1 MDKKIRIG
9 ILIGLIIICLDV
21 LILGNDSIDE
31 AQSRRDMLADNSV
44 IDLGNHIIAYRTSS
58 DILDIDYTGSYLAID
73 DLDSGASLYLPDIY
87 EDVYK
92 MELEDDGSI
101 FISFKDMIHT
111 RIQAASIP
119 VCFPSQDNPAYEIT
133 EIQRKILTEAQGNI
147 GKAAEELP
155 KLIWSEKVNCES
167 VTYEIT
173 FERTS
178 FAYKKLNG
186 KEELFAD
193 YCLTFKDGEDNI
205 LAGQAMINYPIKYE
219 EVYWVRDFSGDGFPD
234 IALCTDNS
242 KTDGTD
248 LEFMIFNAETK
259 AYEAVRLP
267 VSMAKMPVWNETQSS
282 VILFDVWHESMT
294 MGMYSF
300 QNGEW
305 ELVDELQPVYEE
317 DTDTPLWLDKE
328 SIWARNNKENFPLY
342 PEIYSEGEWEIIEVT
357 IAEDTIKKYA
367 RNQTTKANGG
377 SIFSDGNI
385 VYLGGYM
392 TAYLKDTSMD
402 PLWWEYEGE
411 WIVINDA
418 EEGRDIYLKNE
429 FSKILDIRI
438 EDFSVIRIK
447 YENSEEEGVQELT
460 VPLCFS
466 WKKEDVL
473 ELDPDIEQVVTE
485 PPTAALALPETV
497 WEEPITYHGTSYQ
510 AAFERISPA
519 YYGSECYGNNADY
532 QLVVKDEN
540 GNTIANQVITG
551 YPITME
557 EVYWLKDI
565 SGDGFPDV
573 IFCSFCEQDRYLGY
587 GTALHF
593 FIWNK
598 EKLMYES
605 KPLADYMYNPFW
617 SEELSSLI
625 LYSEDDDTYMRYTF
639 RGGEWQLSD
648 KLAEEDWGETYD
660 ENSPWCRN
668 NVQNEKL
675 FPRSLGWDTED
686 KELESGER
694 AWKFVR
700 EADKCSN
707 AYFYAEG
714 ETAHTYEGYFYL
726 HSYTEL
732 WQDVDLYI
740 TELESF
746 SDGTL
751 YALELEQPELS
762 DPLDE
767 LYGHKYIGY
776 FYVTDKIISCYKDHM
791 TNEDGFSDENNKRI
805 IEWIKRDEADF
816 LEHSTI
822 VCCEEGTE
830 DITDENGYHAYVE
843 VDGDRRIFRDY
854 NDYFYGSKG
863 YMLMV
868 WEKGK
873 GLIYYMQGNG
883 SMNMHVEF
891 GHNIKEEQKADY
903 GYPYKRFH

>member
-1 MDKKIRIG
+1 MNKKICIG

-21 LILGNDSIDE
+21 LILGNDSTYE
-31 AQSRRDMLADNSV
+31 EQSRRDILADNSV
-44 IDLGNHIIAYRTSS
+44 IDLGSHVIAYRTSS
-58 DILDIDYTGSYLAID
+58 DVLDITCKGNYLALD
-73 DLDSGASLYLPDIY
+73 DLDSGESLYLPDIY
-87 EDVYK
+87 EEVYK
-92 MELEDDGSI
+92 IELEDDGSI

-178 FAYKKLNG
+178 FAYKSLDG
-186 KEELFAD
+186 KGELFAD
-193 YCLTFKDGEDNI
+193 YCLTLKDGDGNI
-205 LAGQAMINYPIKYE
+205 LAEQTMINYPIGYE
-219 EVYWVRDFSGDGFPD
+219 EVYWVKDFSGDGLPD
-234 IALCTDNS
+234 IAFYTGIFQS
-242 KTDGTD
+242 DGAN
-248 LEFMIFNAETK
+248 LEFIMSNAETK

-267 VSMAKMPVWNETQSS
+267 IRLTKTKIPVWNEKQST
-282 VILFDVWHESMT
+282 VILYEMLYQDVT
-294 MGMYSF
+294 MKMYSF
-300 QNGEW
+300 HDMEW
-305 ELVDELQPVYEE
+305 ELVDELLPMYEE
-317 DTDTPLWLDKE
+317 DE
-328 SIWARNNKENFPLY
+328 GSIWARNNKESVKLY
-342 PEIYSEGEWEIIEVT
+342 PEIYSEGEWESIELT
-357 IAEDTIKKYA
+357 IGEDTVTKYA
-367 RNQTTKANGG
+367 RRETVKTNEG

-392 TAYLKDTSMD
+392 KAYLRDTSMN
-402 PLWWEYEGE
+402 PMWWEYEGE
-411 WIVINDA
+411 WLVINDA
-418 EEGRDIYLKNE
+418 EEGKNIYLRNE

-438 EDFSVIRIK
+438 EDFSAIYIK

-466 WKKEDVL
+466 WKKENVL
-473 ELDPDIEQVVTE
+473 ELDPDIGQVVTE

-497 WEEPITYHGTSYQ
+497 WVENFTYQGTSYL

-519 YYGSECYGNNADY
+519 YFGSECYGNNADY

-540 GNTIANQVITG
+540 GNTIASQVITG

-557 EVYWLKDI
+557 EVHWLKDI
-565 SGDGFPDV
+565 SGDSFPDV
-573 IFCSFCEQDRYLGY
+573 ILCSFCEQDRYLGY

-605 KPLADYMYNPFW
+605 KPLADDMYGPFW

-625 LYSEDDDTYMRYTF
+625 LYSPDDDTYMRYTF
-639 RGGEWQLSD
+639 RGGGWQLSD

-660 ENSPWCRN
+660 ENSPWCRR

-675 FPRSLGWDTED
+675 FPRSEGWDTEE
-686 KELESGER
+686 KELEGGQT

-700 EADKCSN
+700 EKDKRSN
-707 AYFYAEG
+707 EYFYAEG
-714 ETAHTYEGYFYL
+714 ETVHTYEGYFYL
-726 HSYTEL
+726 HSYTAL

-740 TELESF
+740 TELEHF
-746 SDGTL
+746 SSGTL
-751 YALELEQPELS
+751 YALELEQPESS

-776 FYVTDKIISCYKDHM
+776 FYVTDEIISYYKDHI

-805 IEWIKRDEADF
+805 IEWIEKDEADF
-816 LEHSTI
+816 LEHGTI

-843 VDGDRRIFRDY
+843 VDGDKRIFRVY

-873 GLIYYMQGNG
+873 GLTYCMSGNG
-883 SMNMHVEF
+883 NMNMHVEF

-903 GYPYKRFH
+903 GYPFKRFHES